1 MSKIKRIF
9 PVIAIFI
16 FILFTFKNSIFDFY
30 VLKRNDRKM
39 LKIKNIKPD
48 NYKQLVQF
56 IQDVENQT
64 SWKVY
69 ITSTYRTF
77 EEQAKLK
84 KQDPQNASPGN
95 SKHNFAKA
103 IDIVL
108 YQNTFWGQKWIEKKS
123 KKEIW
128 LSTRIVAIA
137 KKHHLIWGGNFSKY
151 YDPVHFEIE

>member
-1 MSKIKRIF
+1 
-9 PVIAIFI
+9 
-16 FILFTFKNSIFDFY
+16 
-30 VLKRNDRKM
+30 M
-39 LKIKNIKPD
+39 LKIKNI
-48 NYKQLVQF
+48 NSGNHKQFVQF
-56 IQDVENQT
+56 IHEIEKQT

-69 ITSTYRTF
+69 ITSSYRTY

-84 KQDPQNASPGN
+84 KQDPRNASPGN

-108 YQNTFWGQKWIEKKS
+108 YQNTFWGQRWIEKKN
-123 KKEIW
+123 KKELW
-128 LSTRIVAIA
+128 LSTKIIVIA

>member
-1 MSKIKRIF
+1 MKLIF
-9 PVIAIFI
+9 PIIILFIFIIFI
-16 FILFTFKNSIFDFY
+16 FKIPIFDYY
-30 VLKRNDRKM
+30 VLRQNERKI
-39 LKIKNIKPD
+39 LKIKNIST
-48 NYKQLVQF
+48 NNHKQFKEF
-56 IQDVENQT
+56 IQDVEEQT

-84 KQDPQNASPGN
+84 KQDPRNASPGN

-108 YQNTFWGQKWIEKKS
+108 YQNTFWWQKRIEKKS

-128 LSTRIVAIA
+128 LSTKIVTIA
-137 KKHHLIWGGNFSKY
+137 KKHHLVWGGNFSKY
-151 YDPVHFEIE
+151 YDPVHFEID